1 MGDAMSEPSTRWEL
15 IRDLLAFQLKLAA
28 DALRDFVISP
38 IALVAGVIDLVR
50 GGARTGELFQAVL
63 AAGRRSERIINL
75 FGEESLAEGEKS
87 SIDALVGRFEKLV
100 VEQYEKGGVT
110 ASAKAAI
117 DRSLDA
123 IEQLHRKPPGPP
135 AV

>member
-1 MGDAMSEPSTRWEL
+1 MPEPSTRWQL

-50 GGARTGELFQAVL
+50 GGDRSGELFHAVL

-123 IEQLHRKPPGPP
+123 IEQLHRKPPIL
-135 AV
+135 